1 MQQPGQIALMDLAHT
16 DFAPGKRRPV
26 LLVARTPG
34 PYDDWLVC
42 MLSTQLQ
49 QAIAGFDEV
58 IDTDAPDFAASGLR
72 TPSVIRVARLAVVS
86 SDILIG
92 ALGAVSKDRLQRVR
106 RTLAGWIMDEARE
119 MP

>member
-26 LLVARTPG
+26 LLVAQPPG

-42 MLSTQLQ
+42 MLSTQ
-49 QAIAGFDEV
+49 QAIAGFDEIV
-58 IDTDAPDFAASGLR
+58 RSDAPDFAASGLR

-86 SDILIG
+86 SDLLIG
-92 ALGAVSKDRLQRVR
+92 ALGGISDDRLQRVR
-106 RTLAGWIMDEARE
+106 RTIAGWIMDEARE